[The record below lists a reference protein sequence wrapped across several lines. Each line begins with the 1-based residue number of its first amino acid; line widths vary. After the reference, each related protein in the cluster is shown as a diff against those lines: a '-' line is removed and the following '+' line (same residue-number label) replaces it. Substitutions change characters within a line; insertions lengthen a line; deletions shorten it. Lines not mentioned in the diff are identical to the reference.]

1 MESIALLTI
10 EESLQPDVMKRL
22 QRCKTLPSMPAVAME
37 VLRLCRQRDFHMRDL
52 AQIISRDP
60 ALSAKVLKVANSA
73 FYGVAREITTVNQAV
88 MWLGVQSVRTL
99 ALSFGLVRS
108 RTGKKRE
115 GFDHQKYWKRSIISA
130 VAARRLARHVDSEW
144 WEEAFLG
151 GLLQDIGML
160 AMNAALGARYDK
172 LCLEAGGDHLS
183 LRELEV
189 EAFGGDHSHAAVWLG
204 SNWNLPL
211 VLQESMGRSHAE
223 SISAEE
229 IENSNVRKVVQSVAL
244 SGWLADIWIVK
255 DTGAATQRASERAAS
270 LMGLDRHAL
279 ETVLAS
285 IADSIPETSELFE
298 LEVASAGEVAGI
310 LAEARDA
317 LVALSLQTVQ
327 RAISAERT
335 VEQLQRQTAQLEDKF
350 QRDPMTGLYNR
361 HRMESALKGEYER
374 ASRLN
379 SSLSIIFADF
389 DRFKRINDTYGHQ
402 AGDAVLIAASQII
415 QGEVRNSDIVA
426 RFGGEEFVVIMPGV
440 DSRGLRMVS
449 ERIRARIE
457 EHPFALPDGQT
468 LRCTIS
474 LGGATYSESN
484 TYEDADALLNA
495 ADKCV
500 YSAKR
505 SGRNK
510 VVVEGDP
517 VTTLRVVP
525 PLPDSEP
532 AESLAQSPAES
543 PTESLAESPTESLAE
558 SPTESLAESPTES
571 LAESPTESLAESPT
585 ESLAE
590 SPTESPTESPAEEA

>member
-1 MESIALLTI
+1 
-10 EESLQPDVMKRL
+10 
-22 QRCKTLPSMPAVAME
+22 
-37 VLRLCRQRDFHMRDL
+37 
-52 AQIISRDP
+52 
-60 ALSAKVLKVANSA
+60 
-73 FYGVAREITTVNQAV
+73 
-88 MWLGVQSVRTL
+88 
-99 ALSFGLVRS
+99 
-108 RTGKKRE
+108 
-115 GFDHQKYWKRSIISA
+115 
-130 VAARRLARHVDSEW
+130 
-144 WEEAFLG
+144 
-151 GLLQDIGML
+151 
-160 AMNAALGARYDK
+160 
-172 LCLEAGGDHLS
+172 
-183 LRELEV
+183 
-189 EAFGGDHSHAAVWLG
+189 
-204 SNWNLPL
+204 
-211 VLQESMGRSHAE
+211 
-223 SISAEE
+223 
-229 IENSNVRKVVQSVAL
+229 
-244 SGWLADIWIVK
+244 
-255 DTGAATQRASERAAS
+255 
-270 LMGLDRHAL
+270 
-279 ETVLAS
+279 
-285 IADSIPETSELFE
+285 
-298 LEVASAGEVAGI
+298 
-310 LAEARDA
+310 
-317 LVALSLQTVQ
+317 
-327 RAISAERT
+327 
-335 VEQLQRQTAQLEDKF
+335 
-350 QRDPMTGLYNR
+350 LYNR

-389 DRFKRINDTYGHQ
+389 DHFKRINDTYGHQ

-484 TYEDADALLNA
+484 MYEDADALLNA

-517 VTTLRVVP
+517 VTTLWVVP

-543 PTESLAESPTESLAE
+543 LAESPAESLAESPTESLAESPAESLAESPAESLAESPTESLAE

-571 LAESPTESLAESPT
+571 LAESPTE
-585 ESLAE
+585 
-590 SPTESPTESPAEEA
+590 EA